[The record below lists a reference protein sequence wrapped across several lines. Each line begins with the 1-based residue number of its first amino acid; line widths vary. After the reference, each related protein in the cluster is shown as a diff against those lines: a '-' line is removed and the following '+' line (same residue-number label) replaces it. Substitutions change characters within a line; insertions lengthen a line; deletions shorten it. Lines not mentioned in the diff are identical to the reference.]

1 MNSMRQHFYFGV
13 TNCENSEVQIAV
25 LSKWNVLRKWKLV
38 HRGYY
43 MAARDKKFLFECW
56 KIFHAW
62 VQQTSEIFFSTREE
76 NFVSP
81 SDRVIFYLLYKHQ
94 WNAKPFYLK
103 FSRSERCGL
112 LWSHGNGDIFTCED
126 NMLFSHVK
134 ISSFREIWVITWS
147 YALLTVRPHHR
158 LTNVQSQHFLA
169 SLGAQENWCC
179 THIAYQCCDQL
190 TAVKQDIRWPVS
202 PNRIAGAGVLPSS
215 SSIFWSYPLTSYSF
229 SNDRGLKFNSFKF
242 MKYIVF
248 VCHTIKIFISN
259 WPRTRKFSQLLQA
272 GKTVA
277 FDFPHHGH
285 ALITLYAAGLS
296 AGHRS
301 GYRSRV
307 RSQAIGQVTS
317 QITGHTQKQQDTG
330 QNCSWLTFYYTK
342 IKQAKEPQLYFFCS
356 ELYQIPHMR
365 KYIHVYHA
373 RRTCV
378 TA

>member
-1 MNSMRQHFYFGV
+1 MKTIHKRSVFTIIMKIIDDDDNSGAQRARSGAPWV
-13 TNCENSEVQIAV
+13 
-25 LSKWNVLRKWKLV
+25 RK
-38 HRGYY
+38 
-43 MAARDKKFLFECW
+43 F
-56 KIFHAW
+56 
-62 VQQTSEIFFSTREE
+62 
-76 NFVSP
+76 
-81 SDRVIFYLLYKHQ
+81 
-94 WNAKPFYLK
+94 
-103 FSRSERCGL
+103 
-112 LWSHGNGDIFTCED
+112 D
-126 NMLFSHVK
+126 NLP
-134 ISSFREIWVITWS
+134 IQEIWVITWS

-330 QNCSWLTFYYTK
+330 QNCSWLTFYCTK
-342 IKQAKEPQLYFFCS
+342 IKQAKEPQLYFFYS
-356 ELYQIPHMR
+356 ELYHIPHMR
-365 KYIHVYHA
+365 KYIHVDHA
-373 RRTCV
+373 RRTCI